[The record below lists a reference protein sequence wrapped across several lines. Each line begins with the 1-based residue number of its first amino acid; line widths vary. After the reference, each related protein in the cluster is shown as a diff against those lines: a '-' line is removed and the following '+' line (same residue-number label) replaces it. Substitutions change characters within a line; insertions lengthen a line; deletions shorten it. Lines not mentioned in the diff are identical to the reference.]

1 MTYMRDSWLFKI
13 NTVNLFKVI
22 FIVILFFL
30 GINAYAGT
38 ESYHIQYHRDS
49 KIKTPSLA
57 NIELLIELHRGG
69 NSIGRLTPKTNDTQD
84 IQIDNIYGEN
94 LIIHILSINNDGK
107 RIRCWGVSTPKTSTI
122 EIKCG
127 K

>member
-1 MTYMRDSWLFKI
+1 MQARNPLY
-13 NTVNLFKVI
+13 
-22 FIVILFFL
+22 
-30 GINAYAGT
+30 
-38 ESYHIQYHRDS
+38 QYRKDS

-84 IQIDNIYGEN
+84 IQIDNIYGNN
-94 LIIHILSINNDGK
+94 LIIHILS
-107 RIRCWGVSTPKTSTI
+107 

-127 K
+127 E